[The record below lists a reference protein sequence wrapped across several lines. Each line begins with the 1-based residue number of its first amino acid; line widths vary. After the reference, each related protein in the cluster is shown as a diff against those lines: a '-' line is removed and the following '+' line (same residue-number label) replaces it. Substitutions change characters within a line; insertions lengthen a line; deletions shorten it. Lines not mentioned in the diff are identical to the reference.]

1 MRECTPDNHLRVVN
15 LPPDPAVAQINRWSA
30 SSTYAEGT
38 LKKQISRRQASAHNH
53 AAAYSHQGRIFV
65 RPLRWPR
72 KRLNSGLCLFL
83 IATAATCDTGV

>member
-53 AAAYSHQGRIFV
+53 AAAYSQPDSLPSTGAY
-65 RPLRWPR
+65 LRKAP
-72 KRLNSGLCLFL
+72 KM
-83 IATAATCDTGV
+83 A